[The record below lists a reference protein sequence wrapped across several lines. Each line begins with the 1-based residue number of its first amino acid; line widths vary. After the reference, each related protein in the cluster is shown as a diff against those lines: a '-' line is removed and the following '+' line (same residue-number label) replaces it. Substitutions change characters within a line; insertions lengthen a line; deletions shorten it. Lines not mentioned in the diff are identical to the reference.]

1 MGGLRFPCPP
11 FAYAVI
17 ASSFFVARYGV
28 KLMPG
33 YQFRRVRHFG
43 SCDDG
48 FGRSGTIGSRSTP
61 RGTGNTHVQQGACHH
76 SPPDGPTGGRNIVE
90 TMPPYRRRLSRG
102 TGTVHAI
109 SHLIVGCSRCGTRCQ
124 ELIPT
129 PLSIRVNVR
138 VMWHDVKRRWF
149 IPYSFALGGW
159 DDDVQKKS
167 HDFFYVAMKHRP
179 RNNIWWPSTY
189 GVLFYIMS
197 IIIFILLLLLL
208 LSFIFLNSDVC
219 PKPVPWTN
227 AVVTRT
233 RTSLLPT
240 IQ

>member
-1 MGGLRFPCPP
+1 MSSYHYRRLLQYHSHCNCTVVSVVADRVHSPTSDDQRMGGLRFPCPP

-138 VMWHDVKRRWF
+138 VM
-149 IPYSFALGGW
+149 
-159 DDDVQKKS
+159 
-167 HDFFYVAMKHRP
+167 
-179 RNNIWWPSTY
+179 
-189 GVLFYIMS
+189 
-197 IIIFILLLLLL
+197 
-208 LSFIFLNSDVC
+208 
-219 PKPVPWTN
+219 
-227 AVVTRT
+227 
-233 RTSLLPT
+233 
-240 IQ
+240 